1 MADVLIA
8 ETSAGDERLDGRLGR
23 SATPTPPAPPL
34 GDGPLR
40 RYAHDIRDGLETGS
54 PMRSTRI
61 ALGVAGVLLAAGV
74 VAATTTTSVSAMKAG
89 EDAARGPEQIAHH
102 DAAGGEPTISPEE
115 AVAERVANFP
125 ALQPYDT
132 TEPLVPVSELVG
144 SLRAGSDDGA
154 ENIPVFAAALAYGD
168 LHRIAPRLGSDLQ
181 IAADRPVWVLTVHD
195 TVQNYGALP
204 GTVAKTWDVYT
215 VVVDGPSGDMIESG
229 TGLDIEALGVEGAY
243 VD

>member
-1 MADVLIA
+1 
-8 ETSAGDERLDGRLGR
+8 
-23 SATPTPPAPPL
+23 
-34 GDGPLR
+34 
-40 RYAHDIRDGLETGS
+40 
-54 PMRSTRI
+54 MRSTRI
-61 ALGVAGVLLAAGV
+61 ALGIAGVLLAAGV

-115 AVAERVANFP
+115 ALAERVADFP

-154 ENIPVFAAALAYGD
+154 EKIPVFAAALAYGD
-168 LHRIAPRLGSDLQ
+168 LRRIAPGLGSDLQ

-195 TVQNYGALP
+195 TVQNYGAIS

>member
-1 MADVLIA
+1 
-8 ETSAGDERLDGRLGR
+8 
-23 SATPTPPAPPL
+23 
-34 GDGPLR
+34 
-40 RYAHDIRDGLETGS
+40 
-54 PMRSTRI
+54 MRSTRI

-74 VAATTTTSVSAMKAG
+74 VATTTTSVSAMKAG

-102 DAAGGEPTISPEE
+102 DAAGGEHTISPEE
-115 AVAERVANFP
+115 AVAERVADFP

-144 SLRAGSDDGA
+144 SLRAGNDGA
-154 ENIPVFAAALAYGD
+154 EKIPVFAAALAYGD
-168 LHRIAPRLGSDLQ
+168 LRRIAPGLGSDLQ

-215 VVVDGPSGDMIESG
+215 VVVDGPSSDMIESG

>member
-1 MADVLIA
+1 
-8 ETSAGDERLDGRLGR
+8 
-23 SATPTPPAPPL
+23 
-34 GDGPLR
+34 
-40 RYAHDIRDGLETGS
+40 
-54 PMRSTRI
+54 MRSTHV

-74 VAATTTTSVSAMKAG
+74 VAATTTATTTTATSVSAAKAG
-89 EDAARGPEQIAHH
+89 EDAVLGIEQIAHH

-115 AVAERVANFP
+115 ALAERVANFP

-154 ENIPVFAAALAYGD
+154 EKIPVFAAALAYGD
-168 LHRIAPRLGSDLQ
+168 LQRISPRLGSDVQ
-181 IAADRPVWVLTVHD
+181 IAADRPVWVLTAHD
-195 TVQNYGALP
+195 TVQNYGAIS